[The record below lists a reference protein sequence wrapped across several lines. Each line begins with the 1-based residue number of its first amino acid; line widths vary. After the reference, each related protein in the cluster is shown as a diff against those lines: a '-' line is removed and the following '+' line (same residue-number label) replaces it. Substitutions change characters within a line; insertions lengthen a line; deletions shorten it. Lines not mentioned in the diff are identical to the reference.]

1 MPAAR
6 CVAARRHL
14 MAFLDRGIDVGHC
27 PMQRQ
32 ICSKDRDAKPR
43 VFGKSH
49 DGRVARRTVS
59 PIFRSAG
66 FRVAYSASTMR

>member
-1 MPAAR
+1 
-6 CVAARRHL
+6 
-14 MAFLDRGIDVGHC
+14 
-27 PMQRQ
+27 MQRQ